1 MPILVGIDGT
11 GSGIMSGQR
20 RDEEYDR
27 VFANSFV
34 RKLCEETKP
43 NRKYLR
49 GPLLLGGDL
58 VDAVVKGRRYITEK
72 RQTGVNEPILLTG
85 YSRGA
90 TGTVNIAMQL
100 KDQRVPVR
108 AMLLFD
114 CVDMHLSLNAKE
126 IPDNVGPVL
135 HVRRSPLSGSRPGWG
150 NAATRHSRPELYRE
164 EFFICTHGGMG
175 GTPWTAPEG
184 KSPNDFIVEP
194 GENTYRPPTP
204 LPLGGPL
211 DRGGRAELGTSVTY
225 KQDKDVSETVW
236 DYVQPFLREHGF
248 V

>member
-1 MPILVGIDGT
+1 MPIMPIVVGIDGT
-11 GSGIMSGQR
+11 GSGLMSGQR

-27 VFANSFV
+27 VFANSFA

-72 RQTGVNEPILLTG
+72 RQAGVNEPILLTG
-85 YSRGA
+85 YSRGG
-90 TGTVNIAMQL
+90 TGAVNIAMQL
-100 KDQRVPVR
+100 RDLHVRVT

-126 IPDNVGPVL
+126 VPDNVGPVL

-150 NAATRHSRPELYRE
+150 NAATRH
-164 EFFICTHGGMG
+164 
-175 GTPWTAPEG
+175 
-184 KSPNDFIVEP
+184 
-194 GENTYRPPTP
+194 
-204 LPLGGPL
+204 
-211 DRGGRAELGTSVTY
+211 
-225 KQDKDVSETVW
+225 
-236 DYVQPFLREHGF
+236 
-248 V
+248 